1 MSKNVNLAKLFL
13 IVSLFIGTLFV
24 FLVPSFNSP
33 DEDSH
38 FIYSYQLSRGKIK
51 TEIKNKTSVYYVPNS
66 ILDTITKTKKINN
79 DRDKKY
85 SYSDYYFDQLI
96 GSDYKSGIFLKP
108 VIYNSIPIAY
118 LAPTIGIQITDYL
131 HAFGDKNSSVNVNV
145 MLQFARFFSLLIY
158 SIIGYFAI
166 KITPKYKNS
175 FFAILLLP
183 LSLFLRSMVTYDG
196 LILVTVALVI
206 ANLLKLI
213 YDEKINFTKKY
224 IVLFIITG
232 FILFNIKTVY
242 SLVFLGAFAIDK
254 NKFGSMKKKIISLTI
269 IIISVLLLTFLNK
282 LIYIGLPVDSNYYI
296 SKQMNFIKNHPLGYF
311 NILIHNIYGQIPIQE
326 YWMLGTLGYLD
337 TYLPILLIFI
347 LKIYLVIIIINDII
361 NERISFPIW
370 LKIGYL
376 LLIILAVLGMYTFM
390 YLSWTPVVTGD
401 IGGNII
407 TGIQGRYF
415 IPFLLFIPIIFENKI
430 IDKIKNK
437 RIKEAFNKFNI
448 FVNNYFY
455 YITIIILIITIIF
468 IFMRYYC

>member
-38 FIYSYQLSRGKIK
+38 FIYSYQLSKGIFR
-51 TEIKNKTSVYYVPNS
+51 TQVKNTQNVYYVPNS
-66 ILDTITKTKKINN
+66 ILETIAKSKKINN

-85 SYSDYYFDQLI
+85 SYSEYYFDQLI
-96 GSDYKSGIFLKP
+96 GSDIKSGIFLKP
-108 VIYNSIPIAY
+108 VIYRTIPLAY

-131 HAFGDKNSSVNVNV
+131 HAFSDKHSSVNVNV

-213 YDEKINFTKKY
+213 HDENIKFTKKY
-224 IVLFIITG
+224 IILFIITG
-232 FILFNIKTVY
+232 FILFNVKTVY
-242 SLVFLGAFAIDK
+242 SIVFLGAFAIDK
-254 NKFGSMKKKIISLTI
+254 KKFGSMKKKIISLSI
-269 IIISVLLLTFLNK
+269 IIVSVLLLTFLSR
-282 LIYIGLPVDSNYYI
+282 LIYIGLPVENDINIPKQLSYI
-296 SKQMNFIKNHPLGYF
+296 KAHPFGYLS
-311 NILIHNIYGQIPIQE
+311 ILAHNIYGQIPIQE

-347 LKIYLVIIIINDII
+347 IKIYLLIVLLNDIVFEKI
-361 NERISFPIW
+361 KFPMW
-370 LKIGYL
+370 LKISYL
-376 LLIILAVLGMYTFM
+376 ILIILAIIGIYTMMYI
-390 YLSWTPVVTGD
+390 SWTPVVTGK

-407 TGIQGRYF
+407 TGVQGRYF
-415 IPFLLFIPIIFENKI
+415 LPFLLFIPIIFENKI
-430 IDKIKNK
+430 FDKIKNE
-437 RIKEAFNKFNI
+437 RIKEIFNKFNN

>member
-66 ILDTITKTKKINN
+66 ISDTIAKTKKINN

-166 KITPKYKNS
+166 KITPKYKKS

-183 LSLFLRSMVTYDG
+183 LSLFLRST
-196 LILVTVALVI
+196 
-206 ANLLKLI
+206 
-213 YDEKINFTKKY
+213 
-224 IVLFIITG
+224 
-232 FILFNIKTVY
+232 
-242 SLVFLGAFAIDK
+242 IDS
-254 NKFGSMKKKIISLTI
+254 FEHSSAQAST
-269 IIISVLLLTFLNK
+269 S
-282 LIYIGLPVDSNYYI
+282 S
-296 SKQMNFIKNHPLGYF
+296 
-311 NILIHNIYGQIPIQE
+311 ILISCFF
-326 YWMLGTLGYLD
+326 T
-337 TYLPILLIFI
+337 
-347 LKIYLVIIIINDII
+347 
-361 NERISFPIW
+361 
-370 LKIGYL
+370 
-376 LLIILAVLGMYTFM
+376 
-390 YLSWTPVVTGD
+390 
-401 IGGNII
+401 
-407 TGIQGRYF
+407 
-415 IPFLLFIPIIFENKI
+415 
-430 IDKIKNK
+430 
-437 RIKEAFNKFNI
+437 
-448 FVNNYFY
+448 
-455 YITIIILIITIIF
+455 
-468 IFMRYYC
+468 